1 MGWFISCVLLAVFPL
16 LPVVGR
22 ETNYNLVVLGGL
34 ATIYCGI
41 STFRRLPALKT
52 ATFSCEKYVHY
63 IQICSVVSAI
73 FIVKSTSISIS
84 IKEGLPYLNQI
95 FSWIILGGSVFIP
108 MFSSTKIL
116 HRLLSIGLAFIPP
129 YILLSISQEAL
140 FVVCLCWLLHYW
152 LRLENLI
159 GGPEKQ
165 KKLEDMDFDNKP
177 DISESQRYLLLED
190 IRRAFYYIFFILTG
204 FFGTGNIASINSFEP
219 ASVYCFLT
227 VFNPFVMGALMLLKN
242 ILPLILV
249 SCSFHAIHIITSVP
263 TRALF
268 LLVLIMSDF
277 MALNFFFLV
286 RDYGSWLEIGT
297 SISHYIIVM
306 CMNIFLMML
315 FVVSQIL
322 TSFKLFNK
330 KHHCN

>member
-1 MGWFISCVLLAVFPL
+1 MWIDWPWPL
-16 LPVVGR
+16 
-22 ETNYNLVVLGGL
+22 
-34 ATIYCGI
+34 
-41 STFRRLPALKT
+41 FR
-52 ATFSCEKYVHY
+52 
-63 IQICSVVSAI
+63 
-73 FIVKSTSISIS
+73 
-84 IKEGLPYLNQI
+84 
-95 FSWIILGGSVFIP
+95 
-108 MFSSTKIL
+108 
-116 HRLLSIGLAFIPP
+116 
-129 YILLSISQEAL
+129 QEAL